1 MGEVPLFRNEP
12 IYKYTKHYFMV
23 GLGYYE
29 SAFYKD
35 HQLQKDWGMR
45 VREWA
50 ERQHT
55 EL

>member
-12 IYKYTKHYFMV
+12 IYKYTRHDFLV
-23 GLGYYE
+23 ELGYNE
-29 SAFYKD
+29 SVFNKD

-45 VREWA
+45 IREWA
-50 ERQHT
+50 EGQHS